1 MWSLLNMN
9 NLVVSESS
17 IHYIVGFLERY
28 KEKYMTKH
36 HLDAINEFR
45 TVSNK
50 LLETLEE
57 PARISIH
64 RHRIERE

>member
-1 MWSLLNMN
+1 MN

-28 KEKYMTKH
+28 ADKYLTKH
-36 HLDAINEFR
+36 HQDAIKEFR
-45 TVSNK
+45 VVSNK

-57 PARISIH
+57 PTRISIH
-64 RHRIERE
+64 RHKIER